1 MFKCTF
7 SDAIRR
13 LRLHKEIRLLFKLLR
28 RESGIDFHYT
38 RLVVGYR
45 VEQNAF
51 LRLYALNFVELH
63 DQPVAG

>member
-1 MFKCTF
+1 MKC
-7 SDAIRR
+7 
-13 LRLHKEIRLLFKLLR
+13 
-28 RESGIDFHYT
+28 GIDFHDT

-51 LRLYALNFVELH
+51 LRLYALNFVGLH